1 MIFMGGDKM
10 ATITMQEAKKRFNL
24 YREGLTD
31 KEIAKECDIAVST
44 VGAWRR
50 RNGLTPNKN
59 RQFKSYK
66 GQLTAVNYK
75 PKLCKKCDS
84 KFSPKTSNQQYCP
97 ECQRKRPISIR
108 PVNY

>member
-1 MIFMGGDKM
+1 M
-10 ATITMQEAKKRFNL
+10 ATITKQEAEKRFKL
-24 YREGLTD
+24 YQEGLTD
-31 KEIAKECDIAVST
+31 KEIAKECNIAVST

-50 RNGLTPNKN
+50 RHDLAPNKN
-59 RQFKSYK
+59 KQFKSYT

-75 PKLCKKCDS
+75 PKLCRKCKS

-97 ECQRKRPISIR
+97 KCQAQRPKSFR